1 MCLLVERCVEC
12 RIKRDFDLD
21 FESVDFG
28 CARSLR
34 VFGKYSHH
42 LTLHLGTKYDIFL
55 KVICNVDKVNN
66 LHVYQSF
73 Y

>member
-42 LTLHLGTKYDIFL
+42 LTLQSR
-55 KVICNVDKVNN
+55 DKVRYLFKSN
-66 LHVYQSF
+66 L
-73 Y
+73 